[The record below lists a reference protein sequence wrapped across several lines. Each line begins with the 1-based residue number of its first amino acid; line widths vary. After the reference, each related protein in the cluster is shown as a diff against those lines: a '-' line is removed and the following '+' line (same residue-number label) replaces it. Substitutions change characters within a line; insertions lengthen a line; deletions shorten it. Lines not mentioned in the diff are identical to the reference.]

1 MKSLYTRF
9 LSTSTRSNRSGDSWA
24 GTGPGG
30 ESFVVGRATGG
41 VDYQRQPS
49 GAGAATLTSPVAA
62 PPWAKTK
69 ASFMANP
76 TRQLPAMPEIG
87 RPESFY
93 AKLVKTADQQGDVHV
108 HEAAK
113 VGQYITLALDP
124 SLEWDDKL
132 KYFRHALKRHCVPPP
147 YPDDDVWMFYQ
158 QLADLVR
165 QYAGQEALR
174 LASTEDDL
182 YAARLS
188 MGQSR
193 EKIEDDA
200 ESFFG
205 RLMGSNDQ
213 SPEWFNETDWS
224 QLKLIRDQWI

>member
-1 MKSLYTRF
+1 MTQS
-9 LSTSTRSNRSGDSWA
+9 
-24 GTGPGG
+24 
-30 ESFVVGRATGG
+30 
-41 VDYQRQPS
+41 
-49 GAGAATLTSPVAA
+49 
-62 PPWAKTK
+62 
-69 ASFMANP
+69 
-76 TRQLPAMPEIG
+76 RQLPPLPEIG
-87 RPESFY
+87 RPESYY
-93 AKLVKTADQQGDVHV
+93 AKLVHRADKAGDVHA

-124 SLEWDDKL
+124 HLTWEEKL
-132 KYFRHALKRHCVPPP
+132 KYFKHALKRHCVPPP

-174 LASTEDDL
+174 LASLEDDL

-188 MGQSR
+188 MGQAR

-200 ESFFG
+200 EHFFL
-205 RLMGSNDQ
+205 RLLGTGDTC
-213 SPEWFNETDWS
+213 PDWFNETDWS